1 MTQISE
7 HITLN
12 EATKSNTAIR
22 HGIDNTPSLD
32 AAKNMILVA
41 NKCFEPLRKWYGK
54 PIRVNSFYRCAELNA
69 LVKGSATSQHLTGEA
84 MDIDAGDEVEN
95 EKLFNWAKDNLEFD
109 QVINEYNFSWVH
121 ISYKKEGNRKQILV
135 VK

>member
-12 EATKSNTAIR
+12 QATKSNTAIR

-32 AAKNMILVA
+32 VAKNMILVA

-54 PIRVNSFYRCAELNA
+54 PIRINSFYRCAELNL
-69 LVKGSATSQHLTGEA
+69 LVKGSPTSQHLNGEA
-84 MDIDAGDEVEN
+84 IDIDAGDEIEN
-95 EKLFNWAKDNLEFD
+95 EKLFNWCKNNLEFD
-109 QVINEYNFSWVH
+109 QLINEYGFSWVH
-121 ISYKKEGNRKQILV
+121 ISYKKEGNRSQILI

>member
-12 EATKSNTAIR
+12 EAIKSNTAIR

-32 AAKNMILVA
+32 VAKNMILVA

-54 PIRVNSFYRCAELNA
+54 PIRINSFYRCAELNA
-69 LVKGSATSQHLTGEA
+69 LVKGSETSQHLTGEA

-109 QVINEYNFSWVH
+109 QLINEYGFSWVH
-121 ISYKKEGNRKQILV
+121 ISYKKEGNRNQILI